1 MSLTLLP
8 ASHINDNFNRLK
20 MQIPYNS
27 GKLRLMADYMGRNGW
42 SQLCIV
48 WKI

>member
-27 GKLRLMADYMGRNGW
+27 GKIRLIWVGIDGVNY
-42 SQLCIV
+42 V
-48 WKI
+48 